1 MFSYVVYR
9 IYETVFFFKVF
20 IVFVIIVELSSRFIQ
35 GNQYL
40 FDKLSLVYGPEL
52 KTKFGNPFDGSGFEV
67 LKFAGKSVIPMLA
80 GEHFAHF
87 AADIAYPDTDNGSS
101 LLSKSMEAL
110 TQSMD
115 QSRQISDLEKQNAVK
130 DAVIASQHEMHNR
143 TLEFVFEKY
152 GADTS
157 SKIAADSPIADLEAD
172 QLESFRQFQAW
183 QESQS
188 NSEVIPEQSYAEEIS
203 RLRQE
208 IDELRQNPADF
219 FKKP

>member
-1 MFSYVVYR
+1 M
-9 IYETVFFFKVF
+9 
-20 IVFVIIVELSSRFIQ
+20 
-35 GNQYL
+35 
-40 FDKLSLVYGPEL
+40 
-52 KTKFGNPFDGSGFEV
+52 
-67 LKFAGKSVIPMLA
+67 
-80 GEHFAHF
+80 
-87 AADIAYPDTDNGSS
+87 
-101 LLSKSMEAL
+101 
-110 TQSMD
+110 
-115 QSRQISDLEKQNAVK
+115 K

-157 SKIAADSPIADLEAD
+157 SKIAADSPIADILEAD

>member
-1 MFSYVVYR
+1 M
-9 IYETVFFFKVF
+9 
-20 IVFVIIVELSSRFIQ
+20 
-35 GNQYL
+35 
-40 FDKLSLVYGPEL
+40 
-52 KTKFGNPFDGSGFEV
+52 
-67 LKFAGKSVIPMLA
+67 
-80 GEHFAHF
+80 
-87 AADIAYPDTDNGSS
+87 
-101 LLSKSMEAL
+101 
-110 TQSMD
+110 
-115 QSRQISDLEKQNAVK
+115 K

-188 NSEVIPEQSYAEEIS
+188 NSEVIPEQSFAEEIS

-219 FKKP
+219 DKK